1 MSSCGEDS
9 RVFSATVNEV
19 KEISISGDM
28 NAAISHGGCYLLAF
42 FNSSVTYNFPNPFAA
57 FVLAPVILLLP

>member
-1 MSSCGEDS
+1 MTANGLRVGDVALCCACG
-9 RVFSATVNEV
+9 
-19 KEISISGDM
+19 K
-28 NAAISHGGCYLLAF
+28 AILLTRCYLLAF